1 MLTPLDIENREFK
14 RTLKGYNRDDVED
27 FMSMILIDYEKL
39 YKECNASRETIAA
52 LTAQVEEYKAKE
64 ATLHTTLMT
73 AQQMADSVRA
83 TASEQGELI
92 LQEARV
98 KANQIIR
105 DANDEIKKLEQ
116 RYRELTQQV
125 ESYKLRVGSIIRSQL
140 DILEDLKP
148 ETLIAMEKPVALHT
162 APAAKEEDVKIY
174 AFDSEE
180 K

>member
-14 RTLKGYNRDDVED
+14 RTLNGYNRDDVED

-39 YKECNASRETIAA
+39 YKECNASREKIEA

-73 AQQMADSVRA
+73 AQQMADSVRQ

-92 LQEARV
+92 LQEARA

-105 DANDEIKKLEQ
+105 DANEEIKKLEQ
-116 RYRELTQQV
+116 RYRELLQQV
-125 ESYKLRVGSIIRSQL
+125 ESYKLRVGAIIRSQL
-140 DILEDLKP
+140 EILDDLKADTTIP
-148 ETLIAMEKPVALHT
+148 AETPVGLHT
-162 APAAKEEDVKIY
+162 AQVKDEDVKIY
-174 AFDSEE
+174 SFDTNEE
-180 K
+180 

>member
-14 RTLKGYNRDDVED
+14 RTLNGYNRDDVED

-39 YKECNASRETIAA
+39 YKECNASREKIDA
-52 LTAQVEEYKAKE
+52 LTAQVAEYQAKE

-92 LQEARV
+92 LQEARA

-116 RYRELTQQV
+116 HYRELSQQI
-125 ESYKLRVGSIIRSQL
+125 ESYKLRVGAIIRSQL
-140 DILEDLKP
+140 DILDDLKS
-148 ETLIAMEKPVALHT
+148 ETAIPLEQPAALHT
-162 APAAKEEDVKIY
+162 APANDEEVKIY
-174 AFDSEE
+174 SFDRE
-180 K
+180 